1 MLQRTYHNL
10 ADHGPT
16 SAEQVRLWVQ
26 LLIALLV
33 ARLIYRILIYPGFV
47 SPLRHLP
54 GPKNNHYL
62 LGQLVN
68 QYRASTPTQLFQEWS
83 SQWPDSPFIRF
94 KGLAN
99 SDMLLVNTVEAHRQ
113 VLQTCGYDFQ
123 KPGFFARLVG
133 EIAGTG
139 LLFAEADDHKRQ
151 RRFVQKVFTPQNLR
165 KLSPV
170 FQCKAKELTTYLSSF
185 LERSGE
191 HEIEVQSIF
200 TKATLDIIGVTT
212 LGVELENLR
221 TPDVKLDFLS
231 CYNRMIEQSK
241 WSALIS
247 FVNVQ
252 VPIRRWVPLEANRGF
267 VRASNAVR
275 EILKECIRERMQA
288 MLKHH
293 DSGQRETIARDLS
306 SYSIGERISGKSEL
320 SDEQILG
327 HLMNF
332 LSAGAMT
339 WAVYPLAT
347 NQEIQDLLY
356 AETRE
361 LCFNIP
367 AQNYAI
373 VDRLP
378 YLHNFVRELLRLYSP
393 EDADPEIRERYTD
406 IPRKLVPNF
415 EALEKMECTNPSDG
429 YNVPWLTLSCEG

>member
-1 MLQRTYHNL
+1 
-10 ADHGPT
+10 
-16 SAEQVRLWVQ
+16 
-26 LLIALLV
+26 
-33 ARLIYRILIYPGFV
+33 
-47 SPLRHLP
+47 
-54 GPKNNHYL
+54 
-62 LGQLVN
+62 
-68 QYRASTPTQLFQEWS
+68 
-83 SQWPDSPFIRF
+83 
-94 KGLAN
+94 
-99 SDMLLVNTVEAHRQ
+99 MLLVNTIEAHRQ
-113 VLQTCGYDFQ
+113 VLQTCCYDFQ

-133 EIAGTG
+133 EIAGAG

-151 RRFVQKVFTPQNLR
+151 RRFVQNVFTPPNLR
-165 KLSPV
+165 KLFPV

-191 HEIEVQSIF
+191 HEIEVCANEFISLWFPRLVWSRQVQSVF

-231 CYNRMIEQSK
+231 CYNRMMEQSK

-247 FVNVQ
+247 FINVQ

-293 DSGQRETIARDLS
+293 DLGQRETVPRDLL
-306 SYSIGERISGKSEL
+306 SYLIGERISSKSEL
-320 SDEQILG
+320 SNEQILG

-332 LSAGAMT
+332 LSAGHETTAGAMT
-339 WAVYPLAT
+339 WAVYVLAT
-347 NQEIQDLLY
+347 NQEIQDHLY
-356 AETRE
+356 AEIRE
-361 LCFNIP
+361 LRSNNP
-367 AQNYAI
+367 AQDYTT

-393 EDADPEIRERYTD
+393 GSSIIRR
-406 IPRKLVPNF
+406 V
-415 EALEKMECTNPSDG
+415 
-429 YNVPWLTLSCEG
+429 SC